1 MGDSYFGFHPFFLP
15 FPLADYGKTLS
26 TPYFYLTTTTMM
38 IKNSIIYIL
47 MFLSISCVG
56 QTLDD
61 ALRYSFHEN
70 YNTARFAGVAG
81 AFSALGADVS
91 IASINPAGIA
101 EFRKS
106 EVTGTLNFLNTE
118 NIAALEGG
126 VANSNTSSNIGLGN
140 VAAVFHYNPAS
151 FNTKSLNF
159 AIGYNR
165 IADFNEEIVYQGESP
180 GTIVQRFLEQAFGN
194 GINDLGPF
202 EAGPAFDA
210 IAIFEGDFE
219 GEYLSDF
226 NSFQERVT
234 RAETITRSGSLNEI
248 FLSVGSNFKNKI
260 SWGATLGF
268 PFVNFTEQRRY
279 TEDDIADEV
288 DLFDNLSFSQNLNT
302 SGVGANLKL
311 GIIYKITN
319 RLRFGASIH
328 TRSLFLLTDD
338 FDTEVSY
345 TFTEDGAVNNNTG
358 QSPLSDFEYQLSGAW
373 RAIGGFGYLYK
384 AGDLRGFLSG
394 EVEYVNY
401 RSPSFNLT
409 ANSNDPLDQFNENG
423 LNAEIDDLLEPA
435 LNIRI
440 GTELAYKFYRLRL
453 GANLIDSPFQDTGIL
468 DYDPSFSG
476 GLGYRG
482 NRFYVDVA
490 YTLRSLNTNYSP
502 YALLDFNDEPFV
514 SIEQNRQ
521 LISTTFGYK
530 L

>member
-1 MGDSYFGFHPFFLP
+1 
-15 FPLADYGKTLS
+15 
-26 TPYFYLTTTTMM
+26 MM
-38 IKNSIIYIL
+38 IKNSITYIL
-47 MFLSISCVG
+47 LLFTISCAG

-81 AFSALGADVS
+81 AFSSLGADVS
-91 IASINPAGIA
+91 LASINPAGIA

-106 EVTGTLNFLNTE
+106 EVTATLNFLNTE
-118 NIAALEGG
+118 NIAALDGG
-126 VANSNTSSNIGLGN
+126 AATSNSLSKVGLGN
-140 VAAVFHYNPAS
+140 IAAVFHYNPAN
-151 FNTKSLNF
+151 FNTKTINF

-165 IADFNEEIVYQGESP
+165 IADFNEEIVYSGESS

-194 GINDLGPF
+194 GLNDLGPF

-210 IAIFEGDFE
+210 GAIFEGDFE

-226 NSFQERVT
+226 NTFQERVT
-234 RAETITRSGSLNEI
+234 RSEVITRSGSLNEI
-248 FLSVGSNFKNKI
+248 FLSVGSNIKNKF

-268 PFVNFTEQRRY
+268 PFLSFTEQRRY
-279 TEDDIADEV
+279 AEVDNADEV
-288 DLFDNLSFSQNLNT
+288 DLFDDLTFDQNLNT

-311 GIIYKITN
+311 GIIYKINN
-319 RLRFGASIH
+319 RLRLGASIH
-328 TRSLFLLTDD
+328 TRSVFILTDD

-345 TFTEDGAVNNNTG
+345 SFTQDGASNIETA
-358 QSPLSDFEYQLSGAW
+358 QSPLSEFEYQLSGAW
-373 RAIGGFGYLYK
+373 RAIGGLGYLYK
-384 AGDLRGFLSG
+384 FGELRGFLSG

-401 RSPSFNLT
+401 SGASFNLT
-409 ANSNDPLDQFNENG
+409 ANSNDPADQFFEDD
-423 LNAEIDDLLEPA
+423 LNAEIDDLLGPA
-435 LNIRI
+435 LNIRL

-453 GANLIDSPFQDTGIL
+453 GVNMIDSPFQDTGIL
-468 DYDPSFSG
+468 EYDPSLSA

-502 YALLDFNDEPFV
+502 YALLDINTEPFV